1 MAAHAMTALTLA
13 SFAAACDVGEPA
25 APAFVAGAV
34 GEAGAPDATITDAGA
49 SYAICPPD
57 IDASFGSLVTT
68 MFVTTGCGTNKTN
81 NCHSASGAS
90 MRGTG
95 NGLDFTVDA
104 AAIYAQLLGD
114 GGGAPSTNLSG
125 SAHVLRVVPGDAS
138 ASMLYI
144 KLQLTSPAD
153 PQYGAGMP
161 LDTPGSVCPAA
172 LAAVRD
178 WINGGA
184 TP

>member
-1 MAAHAMTALTLA
+1 MAALALA
-13 SFAAACDVGEPA
+13 SCAAACDVGEPA

-34 GEAGAPDATITDAGA
+34 GDAGAPAAPDATVTDGGA

-90 MRGTG
+90 VRGTG

-144 KLQLTSPAD
+144 KLQLTSAAD
-153 PQYGAGMP
+153 PLYGAGMP
-161 LDTPGSVCPAA
+161 LDTPGSVCPEA
-172 LAAVRD
+172 LDAVRD

-184 TP
+184 AP